1 MAKGVKSLI
10 MTKGH
15 YFDKSSVIAK
25 SMVITP
31 DEKAVIEVKEWL
43 PGTTAQDKTKSLTW
57 FLFDAKK
64 KLIRKQTGITYG
76 ITIPKNLCGSYTYYI
91 DASFSGKSDF
101 KSGIYIR
108 GRCDQKIKSS
118 KWCTQNDGAD
128 VRKTYI
134 FSYGHIIHLNL
145 ETEGMN
151 GDSVYVDIFRRVK
164 GGRGTKDDQHIHTYT
179 DVKVI
184 DGEINLQI
192 GNTYLWHA
200 KIGKPGSQEEFYA
213 KVKAGG
219 KYITDGKDAIHARF
233 LRIKNTIVSKVVE
246 PSKSNTP
253 AKVGDTNKNISPIGI
268 VSLEKVAIN
277 TTYDVCNDELN
288 SFSDFKDFWILEDK
302 GHYYHWLKKR
312 TNPSDTA
319 KPNPIPVTITSLDK
333 FIFYAT
339 FKAIFPIN
347 NLIIRVKDKANKYTF
362 QSVSITKKT
371 KGQEF
376 VVKFTSDNA
385 PYANTVEYFSNF
397 ALTFECSLDGKSW
410 VSCGNPQFCLYITYG
425 EPGYNDL
432 SSSTDSFGYEYRAED
447 GNKKIT
453 NTANNKLSI
462 LETFLYLGCKFG
474 KGSKNADEIVNKIF
488 NHFKSLN
495 VERARKKGAMGY
507 WRNTSSLH
515 LFKMNFRGVRYLLQN
530 GEARCGE
537 WSSFF
542 QDICKIQS
550 KKLFPFGKFEN
561 FAIVANGKVDSKG
574 YVNTLFLVKE
584 WMIKDPVAPVDLK
597 QRAQDLKN
605 IPMNLFW
612 DHVFTKYGNKYY
624 DPSYG
629 LTSNIAFADNELLL
643 KDYTGKALSG
653 VVYINQNSSNPII
666 DAIIYKPKS
675 GMYIDPISGDLS
687 TIKKK
692 NNYKYKTTTTDMQQE
707 LRKIIRSV

>member
-43 PGTTAQDKTKSLTW
+43 PGTTAQDKTKNLTW
-57 FLFDAKK
+57 FLFDSKK
-64 KLIRKQTGITYG
+64 SLIKKDTGITYG

-118 KWCTQNDGAD
+118 KWCTQNDAAD
-128 VRKTYI
+128 VRKTFA

-200 KIGKPGSQEEFYA
+200 RIGKPGSQEEFYV

-219 KYITDGKDAIHARF
+219 KYITDGKNDIHARY
-233 LRIKNTIVSKVVE
+233 LRIKNTIASKAVE
-246 PSKSNTP
+246 PSKFNTP
-253 AKVGDTNKNISPIGI
+253 AKVGDSNKNISPIGI
-268 VSLEKVAIN
+268 ISLEKVAVN

-362 QSVSITKKT
+362 QSVPITKKT

-425 EPGYNDL
+425 EPGYDHISKSL
-432 SSSTDSFGYEYRAED
+432 SLGGSDYLTED
-447 GNKKIT
+447 GNSVIT
-453 NTANNKLSI
+453 NTANNKKSI
-462 LETFLYLGCKFG
+462 LETLLYIGCKFG
-474 KGSKNADEIVNKIF
+474 KGAKNADDIANKVFSYI
-488 NHFKSLN
+488 KALN
-495 VERARKKGAMGY
+495 VERTRVKGAMGY

-515 LFKMNFRGVRYLLQN
+515 LFSMNFRGVRYLLKH

-550 KKLFPFGKFEN
+550 KNLFPVGKFEN
-561 FAIVANGKVDSKG
+561 FIIFPKGNTDSKG
-574 YVNTLFLVKE
+574 YMNTLFLVKE
-584 WMIKDPVAPVDLK
+584 WTIRDPFAPIDVK
-597 QRAQDLKN
+597 QRAQDLNN

-612 DHVFTKYGNKYY
+612 DHVFTKYGNKYF

-629 LTSNIAFADNELLL
+629 LSSINSFVDNDSLL
-643 KDYTGKALSG
+643 KDYSSKALSG
-653 VVYINQNSSNPII
+653 VVYIKTNTTNPLV
-666 DAIIYKPKS
+666 DAIAYKPQP
-675 GMYIDPISGDLS
+675 GIYIDPISGNLS
-687 TIKKK
+687 TVKE
-692 NNYKYKTTTTDMQQE
+692 NNYKYKTVTLNMQKE
-707 LRKIIRSV
+707 LDKNPIPI